1 MLHFLQGDVLR
12 AQPEAYHTPYFPFTR
27 VGSPGDGDL
36 GPQDPVL
43 WLQYTN
49 THRLQK
55 SWEEEGWH
63 GHSLCERGLE
73 RAQEREPTPAWT
85 GFYCFSGHI
94 TWRMVLIYYAQVHHR

>member
-49 THRLQK
+49 THGLQK
-55 SWEEEGWH
+55 SCG
-63 GHSLCERGLE
+63 GKGM
-73 RAQEREPTPAWT
+73 AWPL
-85 GFYCFSGHI
+85 S
-94 TWRMVLIYYAQVHHR
+94 M